1 MRMSRIIRKHLV
13 RVLGHNEELCE
24 IVSKE
29 RSRDMWILKILFL
42 PIYLPI
48 AIIIGILKLIGIGS
62 FTKDVMDWFD

>member
-1 MRMSRIIRKHLV
+1 
-13 RVLGHNEELCE
+13 
-24 IVSKE
+24 
-29 RSRDMWILKILFL
+29 MWILKILFL